1 VKFRKAEEIDRVA
14 TSLRGP
20 DTEAVKILTSCP
32 SCLQGM
38 LRYSEDSKIEADYIV
53 VELAKL
59 KLGENWLAEFVAKA
73 NNGGIE
79 KVLL

>member
-1 VKFRKAEEIDRVA
+1 
-14 TSLRGP
+14 
-20 DTEAVKILTSCP
+20 
-32 SCLQGM
+32 M
-38 LRYSEDSKIEADYIV
+38 LRYSEDSNDEADYIV

-73 NNGGIE
+73 NAGGIE